1 MANIIRIVGLIAIG
15 LFVAAGPAMAAG
27 GGGGGSS
34 SGGGNGSGGGVNA
47 QSSDPNYTKARSLVE
62 AGNYGD
68 AIPLLE
74 KVVASRPDSADAF
87 NYLGYS
93 YRKLGDVDA
102 ALKYYNRAL
111 ELQPK
116 HLGANEYLGELYLE
130 LGELSKAEERL
141 AVLDDACFFGCEAY
155 TELKE
160 AIEDYKKRQGA
171 S

>member
-1 MANIIRIVGLIAIG
+1 MARIVRIVGLIVIG
-15 LFVAAGPAMAAG
+15 LAVAAGPALSA

-34 SGGGNGSGGGVNA
+34 VPPP
-47 QSSDPNYTKARSLVE
+47 DPNYTKARSLID
-62 AGNYGD
+62 AGSYAE

-74 KVVASRPDSADAF
+74 KVVAAQPKSADAF
-87 NYLGYS
+87 NHLGYS
-93 YRKLGDVDA
+93 HRKIGQIDA
-102 ALKYYNRAL
+102 AFRNYRRAL

-141 AVLDDACFFGCEAY
+141 DVLDDACFFGCEEY
-155 TELKE
+155 SELKE
-160 AIEDYKKRQGA
+160 LIKDYKNRQGA

>member
-1 MANIIRIVGLIAIG
+1 MVNIVRIVGLIVIG
-15 LFVAAGPAMAAG
+15 LAVAAGPAFAAG
-27 GGGGGSS
+27 GGGGSS
-34 SGGGNGSGGGVNA
+34 A
-47 QSSDPNYTKARSLVE
+47 PPPDPNYAKARTLID
-62 AGNYGD
+62 AGSYAD

-74 KVVASRPDSADAF
+74 KVVVAQPKSADAF

-93 YRKLGDVDA
+93 HRKIGQIDA
-102 ALKYYNRAL
+102 ALKNYQRAL

-141 AVLDDACFFGCEAY
+141 DVLDDACFFGCEEY
-155 TELKE
+155 SELKE
-160 AIEDYKKRQGA
+160 LIKDYKNRQGA